1 MSTPHDPATRGRG
14 GPEAEAVLYQVADAV
29 AHVTINRPDAMNA
42 GDASVREGLR
52 AAFEA
57 AAEDHEVRAVLLTGA
72 GDRAFCVGQDLK
84 ELLPLYESNDPDL
97 GGIVTGFNEVVTALA
112 GLEKPTVAAVNGAA
126 AGAGASLAFACDF
139 RIMSRKAS
147 FTTAFAKIGLVP
159 DTGGSWTLPRLVGAA
174 KALELFMLSEPLR
187 ADEALALGLVN
198 VVSEDVEGESLA
210 FARRLAAGP
219 TVAYGYLKRLIAASN
234 GTLAES
240 LALETELQSAA
251 GRTEDHVNAVRSFL
265 AKEQPEFRGY

>member
-1 MSTPHDPATRGRG
+1 MSD
-14 GPEAEAVLYQVADAV
+14 AVLYDVRDGVAR
-29 AHVTINRPDAMNA
+29 VTINRPEAMNA
-42 GDASVREGLR
+42 ADASVREGLR

-57 AAEDHEVRAVLLTGA
+57 AAEDAEVRAVLLTGA

-84 ELLPLYESNDPDL
+84 ELLPLYESKDPDL
-97 GGIVTGFNEVVTALA
+97 GGIVAGFNEAITALA
-112 GLEKPTVAAVNGAA
+112 SLEKPTVAAVNGAA

-139 RIMSRKAS
+139 RIASKKAT
-147 FTTAFAKIGLVP
+147 FTTSFSKIGLVP

-174 KALELFMLSEPLR
+174 KALELFMLSEPVR
-187 ADEALALGLVN
+187 AEEALALGLVTN
-198 VVSEDVEGESLA
+198 VVGEDVEGEALA
-210 FARRLAAGP
+210 FTQRLAAGP

-240 LALETELQSAA
+240 LALEAELQAAA

-265 AKEQPEFRGY
+265 AKETPEFRGY

>member
-1 MSTPHDPATRGRG
+1 VSD
-14 GPEAEAVLYQVADAV
+14 AVLYEVRDAV

-57 AAEDHEVRAVLLTGA
+57 AGEDGEVRAVLLTGA

-84 ELLPLYESNDPDL
+84 ELLPLYETDDPDL
-97 GGIVTGFNEVVTALA
+97 GGIVAGFNEVVTALA
-112 GLEKPTVAAVNGAA
+112 SLEKPTVAAVNGAA

-139 RIMSRKAS
+139 RIASRKAS
-147 FTTAFAKIGLVP
+147 FTTAFSKIGLVA

-174 KALELFMLSEPLR
+174 KALELFLLSEPVR
-187 ADEALALGLVN
+187 AEEALALGLVTL
-198 VVSEDVEGESLA
+198 VSEDVEGEALA

-219 TVAYGYLKRLIAASN
+219 TVAYGYIKRLIAASY
-234 GTLAES
+234 GSSFAES
-240 LALETELQSAA
+240 LALEAELQAAA
-251 GRTEDHVNAVRSFL
+251 GRTEDHANAVRSFL
-265 AKEQPEFRGY
+265 AKETPEFRGY